1 MDVSNIL
8 YIKLWMILRKKILKL
23 VTDHLFQ
30 VQRYVSCNKES
41 FHVVDVGTKVV
52 GIFQR
57 IRKRGPIPIGMAPG
71 HLYTLIHVFKVS
83 TIVYLA
89 RDFILGNILIKDF
102 LEQGGLGTWPVY

>member
-57 IRKRGPIPIGMAPG
+57 IRKKGPIPIGMAPG

-83 TIVYLA
+83 TRVYLA
-89 RDFILGNILIKDF
+89 RNFILFGVTTKYFAHISAK
-102 LEQGGLGTWPVY
+102 

>member
-57 IRKRGPIPIGMAPG
+57 IRKSPIPIT
-71 HLYTLIHVFKVS
+71 HLYSNPCF
-83 TIVYLA
+83 
-89 RDFILGNILIKDF
+89 
-102 LEQGGLGTWPVY
+102 QGTTESFQKK